1 MEEYD
6 KLLKQAARYRELAN
20 DCDGYQR
27 RELIWVVQDLE
38 AQAKRLKQALD
49 DPPSKTDQAT

>member
-6 KLLKQAARYRELAN
+6 RLMKQAARYRELAN

-27 RELIWVVQDLE
+27 RELIWAVQDLE

-49 DPPSKTDQAT
+49 DQSSKTDRAT

>member
-6 KLLKQAARYRELAN
+6 KLMKQAARYRELAN

-27 RELIWVVQDLE
+27 RELIWVASRMCVGQNIPAE
-38 AQAKRLKQALD
+38 AK
-49 DPPSKTDQAT
+49 